1 MDLYFYDAIGPE
13 SLEKVLS
20 IASSDE
26 DVNVHINSPGGSVY
40 DGLAIYNFLQ
50 SSPNNINV
58 SIDGMAG
65 SIASIIAM
73 AGNEINIH
81 DSGMMMIHNASQ
93 MMFGGNKEELEKQI
107 DILSKIDDVMLN
119 IYTSRTKQDKKTIQA
134 LMESETFFTSKEAK
148 RLGFVTN
155 IIKPKKIAAELI
167 NNDKMDNVLKD
178 IRAKFQS
185 ITGKVSTEA
194 ATPEELKAID
204 AAAEELAKEKLE
216 KKKGAIGSKIGD
228 DLTAEMVTM
237 VSYEAYNE
245 KVNSFVALAM
255 DHIEKTQTVL
265 DGLNED
271 IDSRVKTAME
281 ALLAKVTS
289 KTKVPVTNNLNNNG
303 QSDTQETEEEYEARR
318 KAQAA
323 ERENNRELTNK
334 K

>member
-13 SLEKVLS
+13 SLEKVLG
-20 IASSDE
+20 IAGSDE

-65 SIASIIAM
+65 SIASVIAM
-73 AGNEINIH
+73 AGDNIDIH
-81 DSGMMMIHNASQ
+81 EAGMLMVHNASA
-93 MMFGGNKEELEKQI
+93 MMFGGNKEDLEKQI
-107 DILSKIDDVMLN
+107 DILSKIDDVLLN
-119 IYTSRTKQDKKTIQA
+119 IYTARTKQDKPTMKA
-134 LMESETFFTSKEAK
+134 FMEAETFFTSKEAK
-148 RLGFVTN
+148 KLGFVTN
-155 IIKPKKIAAELI
+155 IIKPKKIAAQLLI
-167 NNDKMDNVLKD
+167 NDKMDNVLKD

-194 ATPEELKAID
+194 ATKEELQAIEE
-204 AAAEELAKEKLE
+204 AAEELALEKLE
-216 KKKGAIGSKIGD
+216 KKKADIGNTIGD
-228 DLTAEMVTM
+228 DITAEMVTM

-255 DHIEKTQTVL
+255 DHIEKTQIVI

-289 KTKVPVTNNLNNNG
+289 KTQVPAANQFSNNG
-303 QSDTQETEEEYEARR
+303 QDDQPETEEEYNARR
-318 KAQAA
+318 QKIAA
-323 ERENNRELTNK
+323 ERENNRKLTT
-334 K
+334 